1 MRLLRSVVLVGLGL
15 LGAHACDA
23 ATPDFAVR
31 ARQQVEALVSLAPRP
46 AGTLNERRAA
56 NYIAGQLKSMGLPAR
71 IEPFEF
77 ESFEPSRVELKVGG
91 RSFRPAGLGI
101 DPYVPGWGSAP
112 FVYSGEFLLIDS
124 DSPSTWPDSLRERT
138 ILTAQSGDP
147 SLHFRLAARE
157 PRYIIYLNPADL
169 AQVRGTG
176 GRRLTL
182 RIDGRLKTGHSQNV
196 VAHLGAPEPARQIIL
211 GAHLDAY
218 RTAPGANDNATGV
231 AALLELARQFEQA
244 PLPEG
249 IGISFVAF
257 GGEELAVLGSRHY
270 VARHADE
277 LRHCALALV
286 WDNIGGDRPVQI
298 ERNGGSATPPS
309 SPGRSQLPEAYLGRT
324 WEGIDY
330 PWRLTPPPIL
340 YAAMGTPYHPF
351 WLGECIDAATR
362 ELDFETQ
369 STSGVRGSDEMAFAQ
384 AGIATC
390 CIGAVNDR
398 AHTPEDLPAMVNF
411 ERVAQSTDAA
421 ARIVMKAIDHLKAG
435 RE

>member
-1 MRLLRSVVLVGLGL
+1 MKLLRSLVLLGLSL
-15 LGAHACDA
+15 LGAHPCDA
-23 ATPDFAVR
+23 VSPGFDGR
-31 ARQQVEALVSLAPRP
+31 ARQQVQAIVSLGPRA

-56 NYIAGQLKSMGLPAR
+56 SCIADQFKGMGLPAR
-71 IEPFEF
+71 IEPFDF
-77 ESFEPSRVELKVGG
+77 ESFEPARVELKVGG
-91 RSFRPAGLGI
+91 RPLRPAGLGI
-101 DPYVPGWGSAP
+101 DPYGPGWGSTP
-112 FVYSGEFLLIDS
+112 FVYAGEFVFVDS
-124 DSPSTWPDSLRERT
+124 DSPSTWPDSLRDRT
-138 ILTAQSGDP
+138 ILTARSEDP

-157 PRYIIYLNPADL
+157 PHCIIYLNPADL
-169 AQVRGTG
+169 AQVRGTD
-176 GRRLTL
+176 GRQLTL
-182 RIDGRLKTGHSQNV
+182 RIHGRLRTGHSQNV
-196 VAHLGAPEPARQIIL
+196 VAHLGAPEPAQQIIL